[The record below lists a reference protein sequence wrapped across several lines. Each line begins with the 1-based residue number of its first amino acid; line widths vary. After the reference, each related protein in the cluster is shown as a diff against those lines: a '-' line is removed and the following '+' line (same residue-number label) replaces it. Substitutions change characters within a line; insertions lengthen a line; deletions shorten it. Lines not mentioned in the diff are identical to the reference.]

1 MENTYVSLE
10 KQKLLANVHVIRRD
24 AEEFFAN

>member
-10 KQKLLANVHVIRRD
+10 KQKLLANMYVIRRD
-24 AEEFFAN
+24 AEKFFVN

>member
-10 KQKLLANVHVIRRD
+10 KQKLLANVYLIRRD
-24 AEEFFAN
+24 AEEFFPN

>member
-10 KQKLLANVHVIRRD
+10 KQKLLANMYVIRRD
-24 AEEFFAN
+24 AEKFFAN

>member
-10 KQKLLANVHVIRRD
+10 KQKLPANMYVIRRD
-24 AEEFFAN
+24 AEKLFAN

>member
-10 KQKLLANVHVIRRD
+10 KQKLLANMSVIRRD
-24 AEEFFAN
+24 AEKFFAN